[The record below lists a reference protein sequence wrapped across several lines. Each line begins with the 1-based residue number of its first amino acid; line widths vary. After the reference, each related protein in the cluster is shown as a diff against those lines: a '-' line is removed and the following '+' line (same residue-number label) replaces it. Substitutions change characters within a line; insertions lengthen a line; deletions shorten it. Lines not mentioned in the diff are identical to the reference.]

1 MNPIHKIRSIISL
14 RRRTKSSSSE
24 ELLQEITCLFVDI
37 LKEIA
42 KHINTKQATSHRL
55 GLINQLVKS
64 ISRSPTNPKK
74 NGIIL
79 FIDNYERIE
88 HFLNPWLL
96 NILSNK
102 SYEVL
107 AGKVKLVIAGRRK
120 LNSHT
125 FPDPYTRLT
134 FRYVGQWTKGGAEG
148 YLKVKGITDPKHRE
162 LILELSGR
170 LHRWLYVLASEYS
183 SIAQNAIVSK
193 TLIQRFLELYVEDP
207 AQRQFIL
214 EVALARKFNFYVIS
228 ELLGEEVAK
237 DTFNLLTALPF
248 IEQDLYGF
256 YRFPDSIRELLL
268 SLLRESPNSDVRRW
282 NECHEKLARYYKLSL
297 NFGFNYA
304 QWSENQWIPTW
315 QRCVQFPVMEYYVL
329 EAIYHDLCRSYPG
342 NTQVMLNS
350 LCAAA
355 QVSGQLGVRLVR
367 TIRQAARDCR
377 YLDDMVENINLEA
390 LKLLKEFLLDNRLTP
405 NQRNW
410 LSKLC
415 GIAYFNIADYNNA
428 LQHLNCVLSA

>member
-1 MNPIHKIRSIISL
+1 M
-14 RRRTKSSSSE
+14 
-24 ELLQEITCLFVDI
+24 QEITHLFIDI

-42 KHINTKQATSHRL
+42 KHINTKQASSHRL
-55 GLINQLVKS
+55 GRINQLVNKIKS
-64 ISRSPTNPKK
+64 ILRSPANPKK
-74 NGIIL
+74 NSIIL
-79 FIDNYERIE
+79 FIDNHERIE

-102 SYEVL
+102 SYEAL

-120 LNSHT
+120 LNSHA

-134 FRYVGQWTKGGAEG
+134 FKYVGQWTKGRAES
-148 YLKVKGITDPKHRE
+148 YLKGKGITDPKHRE

-170 LHRWLYVLASEYS
+170 LPRWLCVLASEYS

-193 TLIQRFLELYVEDP
+193 TLIQRFLELYAEDP
-207 AQRQFIL
+207 AQRRFIL

-237 DTFNLLTALPF
+237 DTFDLLAALPF

-256 YRFPDSIRELLL
+256 YRFPDSIRKLML
-268 SLLRESPNSDVRRW
+268 SLLWESLNSDVRRW
-282 NECHEKLARYYKLSL
+282 SKCHEKLARYYELLL
-297 NFGFNYA
+297 NFKFNYV
-304 QWSENQWIPTW
+304 QWSENQWISTW
-315 QRCVQFPVMEYYVL
+315 QRCVQFPVMEHYVL

-355 QVSGQLGVRLVR
+355 QVSGQLGVRLAH

-377 YLDDMVENINLEA
+377 YLDDMMVENINLEA
-390 LKLLKEFLLDNRLTP
+390 LKLLKEFLVDNRLTP
-405 NQRNW
+405 DQRNW

-428 LQHLNCVLSA
+428 LQHLNYVLKRQRNLNR

>member
-1 MNPIHKIRSIISL
+1 M
-14 RRRTKSSSSE
+14 
-24 ELLQEITCLFVDI
+24 QEITYLFVDI
-37 LKEIA
+37 LEEIT
-42 KHINTKQATSHRL
+42 KHTDIYTKQASSHRIDRIRKL
-55 GLINQLVKS
+55 VNRIKFLLRSLI
-64 ISRSPTNPKK
+64 NPKK
-74 NGIIL
+74 KAAINRVKRLVNGIRSLLRLLINPKKKAVSIIL
-79 FIDNYERIE
+79 FIDNYEGVE

-120 LNSHT
+120 LNNHA

-134 FRYVGQWTKGGAEG
+134 FQYVGQWTKAYAQS
-148 YLKVKGITDPKHRE
+148 YLKDITDPKHRE
-162 LILELSGR
+162 LLLELSGR
-170 LHRWLYVLASEYS
+170 LPRWLCVLASECS

-228 ELLGEEVAK
+228 ELLGDEVAK

-256 YRFPDSIRELLL
+256 YCFPDSIRELML

-304 QWSENQWIPTW
+304 QWSENQWISTW
-315 QRCVQFPVMEYYVL
+315 QRCVQFPVTEYYVL

-342 NTQVMLNS
+342 NIQVMLNS

-355 QVSGQLGVRLVR
+355 QVSGQLGVRLVQ
-367 TIRQAARDCR
+367 TIGQAARDCR
-377 YLDDMVENINLEA
+377 YMMI
-390 LKLLKEFLLDNRLTP
+390 
-405 NQRNW
+405 W
-410 LSKLC
+410 
-415 GIAYFNIADYNNA
+415 
-428 LQHLNCVLSA
+428 

>member
-1 MNPIHKIRSIISL
+1 MNSIYKIRSIISL
-14 RRRTKSSSSE
+14 GRRTKSSSSE

-42 KHINTKQATSHRL
+42 KHINTKQASSHRL
-55 GLINQLVKS
+55 GRINQLVNKIKS
-64 ISRSPTNPKK
+64 IFRLPTNPKK
-74 NGIIL
+74 NSIIL

-102 SYEVL
+102 SYKVL

-120 LNSHT
+120 LNSHA

-134 FRYVGQWTKGGAEG
+134 FKYVRQWTKGRARS
-148 YLKVKGITDPKHRE
+148 YLKGKGITDPKHRD

-170 LHRWLYVLASEYS
+170 LPRWLSVLASEYS
-183 SIAQNAIVSK
+183 SIKDIADSKYRELIRGRSGRLPHKYPSTARISPHAIFSK
-193 TLIQRFLELYVEDP
+193 TLVQRFLELYVEDQD
-207 AQRQFIL
+207 QRQFIL

-228 ELLGEEVAK
+228 ELLDKQAAK
-237 DTFNLLTALPF
+237 YTFDLLTALPF
-248 IEQDLYGF
+248 IKQDSYGF
-256 YRFPDSIRELLL
+256 YYFPSSIRESML
-268 SLLRESPNSDVRRW
+268 SLLWELPNSDVQRW

-355 QVSGQLGVRLVR
+355 QVSGQLGVRLVQ
-367 TIRQAARDCR
+367 TIGQAARDCR
-377 YLDDMVENINLEA
+377 YMMI
-390 LKLLKEFLLDNRLTP
+390 
-405 NQRNW
+405 W
-410 LSKLC
+410 
-415 GIAYFNIADYNNA
+415 
-428 LQHLNCVLSA
+428 

>member
-1 MNPIHKIRSIISL
+1 MLSKMNSIYKIRSIISL
-14 RRRTKSSSSE
+14 GRRTKSSSSE

-42 KHINTKQATSHRL
+42 KHINTKQASSHRL
-55 GLINQLVKS
+55 GRINQLVNKIKS
-64 ISRSPTNPKK
+64 IFRLPTNPKK
-74 NGIIL
+74 NSIIL

-102 SYEVL
+102 SYKVL

-120 LNSHT
+120 LNSHA

-134 FRYVGQWTKGGAEG
+134 FKYVRQWTKGRARS
-148 YLKVKGITDPKHRE
+148 YLKGKGITDPKHRD

-170 LHRWLYVLASEYS
+170 LPRWLSVLASEYS
-183 SIAQNAIVSK
+183 SIKDIADSKYRELIRGRSGRLPHKYPSTARISPHAIFSK
-193 TLIQRFLELYVEDP
+193 TLVQRFLELYVEDQD
-207 AQRQFIL
+207 QRQFIL

-228 ELLGEEVAK
+228 ELLDKQAAK
-237 DTFNLLTALPF
+237 YTFDLLTALPF
-248 IEQDLYGF
+248 IKQDSYGF
-256 YRFPDSIRELLL
+256 YYFPSSIRESML
-268 SLLRESPNSDVRRW
+268 SLLWELPNSDVQRW

-355 QVSGQLGVRLVR
+355 QVSGQLGVRLVQ
-367 TIRQAARDCR
+367 TIGQAARDCR
-377 YLDDMVENINLEA
+377 YMMI
-390 LKLLKEFLLDNRLTP
+390 
-405 NQRNW
+405 W
-410 LSKLC
+410 
-415 GIAYFNIADYNNA
+415 
-428 LQHLNCVLSA
+428 